1 MLITNKSQIAHIA
14 DRCGVDWIFVDLEK
28 IGKEERQPGL
38 DTIKSQHHISDIP
51 KVKSSLSSS
60 KLMVRINPLGDHSQH
75 EIDNVVQAG
84 ADIIMLPFFRSA
96 KEPQEFIS
104 IINKRVKTCLLV
116 ETMEAVADIE
126 NIISIEG
133 IDYIHIGLNDIHLQR
148 GSNFIFEFLSDGFMD
163 KISETIKQ
171 KNIPFG
177 FGGIGRPKELKPS
190 GERILGEHF
199 RLGSSGVILSRA
211 FIKIEDFIDE
221 ESFANS
227 LAQGVKEIRTCLN
240 KFNTAP
246 RNFFEE
252 NKRICFQEISEV
264 AEAMNK

>member
-1 MLITNKSQIAHIA
+1 MSRL
-14 DRCGVDWIFVDLEK
+14 DFVDLEK

-38 DTIKSQHHISDIP
+38 DTIKSNHHISDIP

-60 KLMVRINPLGDHSQH
+60 RLMVRINPLGDHSQH
-75 EIDNVVQAG
+75 EIDKVVQAG

-171 KNIPFG
+171 KIYLLG
-177 FGGIGRPKELKPS
+177 LVGLDALKNLSPV
-190 GERILGEHF
+190 
-199 RLGSSGVILSRA
+199 GSV
-211 FIKIEDFIDE
+211 F
-221 ESFANS
+221 
-227 LAQGVKEIRTCLN
+227 
-240 KFNTAP
+240 
-246 RNFFEE
+246 
-252 NKRICFQEISEV
+252 
-264 AEAMNK
+264 